1 MLAPFATLAFLAALW
16 LVAKLAFDVVAVEGG
31 KIVAA
36 LGGRSFVAHPRSS
49 LLPVSARFQP
59 RAELVRRPMRVIP
72 AWRAAA

>member
-16 LVAKLAFDVVAVEGG
+16 LVAKLALDVVSAEGG

-36 LGGRSFVAHPRSS
+36 LCGRSFVAHPRPL

-59 RAELVRRPMRVIP
+59 RAESVRRPMRVIP